1 MSNRK
6 SKSTLHAEIG
16 GRSADQIS
24 PSEAIIYALSS
35 NMMAIALGDVAD
47 AKERVMRAR
56 QQLVRNQPNIT
67 LSMRRQIEGVESY
80 VLDAIEQLKNDA
92 PTIH

>member
-6 SKSTLHAEIG
+6 SKSTLHARIG

-92 PTIH
+92 PIIH